1 MFGSLTTLI
10 IIPIMHL
17 WLGRRPENH
26 GGYFDAI
33 TGIHQILDNSI
44 ILYTSFAIAI
54 SIAIFNFCGLGV
66 TRSSVFRNDSTE
78 FILIDDE
85 VGFPRRLVRRSIPV
99 GQ

>member
-10 IIPIMHL
+10 IIPVMHF

-44 ILYTSFAIAI
+44 ILYTSFAIAV

-66 TRSSVFRNDSTE
+66 TRSFVFSSRC
-78 FILIDDE
+78 DE
-85 VGFPRRLVRRSIPV
+85 LR
-99 GQ
+99 